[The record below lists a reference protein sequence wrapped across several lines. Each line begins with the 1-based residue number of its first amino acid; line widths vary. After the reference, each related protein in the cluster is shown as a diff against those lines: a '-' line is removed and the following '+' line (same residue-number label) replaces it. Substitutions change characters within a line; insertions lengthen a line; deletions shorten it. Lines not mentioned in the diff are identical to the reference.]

1 MALTNVVTN
10 INLEVHDHD
19 QTPSVVKSIALDS
32 KTRYVAAA
40 LFMQGNPYGIPQT
53 ASVTLTVLRPD
64 KTGVQVTGSTFS
76 YDADGTTMY
85 GAYAEL
91 TQLAL
96 AIKGACKAQFKIT
109 DGEQILRTEIFSVNN
124 GQALDAD
131 IESWAG
137 DLDGHDLDEM
147 AESVETLEESV
158 GTLQED
164 VEDIKT
170 ELEQYEDI
178 FTGDLDESISNWL
191 DEHPEATT
199 TIQDGAVT
207 EPKLADAL
215 KNKVLNPYVTP
226 EMFGAAGNGSTDDTQ
241 AVQDALDAEA
251 NCCLIGQYKITDTLV
266 WNKRG
271 KDGKNVFGVTNIRF
285 SDQCHL
291 VFDLADRT
299 KPCIEIQSD
308 GFTMQNVSAR
318 GSGLK
323 NQLFIKTNNSAVDID
338 MSILNCSIY
347 GFDTVID
354 ITGRGLDVS
363 NSLISTCSVI
373 AKIAW
378 TSESDGVYHD
388 DVTGQRAYNFCNNRI
403 HSVGKA
409 NSPLIQLTSGNLY
422 GFRFVNNNID
432 RGYSSLLRAY
442 GNARNWLISGN
453 TFSGVMGYGSN
464 LIFIGIDGAVEQ
476 VTISNNNFTQV
487 ETNTLTARILSI
499 TGAVN
504 GLVFMGNSFGEIIN
518 TMLIYFGQNVKN
530 SILNNNLLL
539 KNVTMSTVR
548 GLFTIAA
555 TLTMENTNIC
565 NNVVG
570 EVSGLNGN
578 TYNQYILR
586 CSGALTLRNVKM
598 MGNIRPLASVQSNVK
613 DYSIGTPVI
622 ENCLFDWE
630 L

>member
-19 QTPSVVKSIALDS
+19 QAPSVVKSIALDS
-32 KTRYVAAA
+32 KTRYVGAA
-40 LFMQGNPYGIPQT
+40 LFQQGNPYGIPQT

-64 KTGVQVTGSTFS
+64 NTGVQVTGSTYS

-91 TQLAL
+91 TQLAI
-96 AIKGACKAQFKIT
+96 AIKGICKAQFKIT
-109 DGEQILRTEIFSVNN
+109 DGEQILRTEIFNVNN

-131 IESWAG
+131 ISDWAG
-137 DLDGHDLDEM
+137 NVDGHSLDEM
-147 AESVETLEESV
+147 AESIETLESAMD
-158 GTLQED
+158 TAQS
-164 VEDIKT
+164 DIAAIKE
-170 ELEQYEDI
+170 ELEEYEDI
-178 FTGDLDESISNWL
+178 FTGDLDESISAWL
-191 DEHPEATT
+191 DAHPEATT
-199 TIQDGAVT
+199 TLQDGAVT

-215 KNKVLNPYVTP
+215 KNKILNPYVTP

-241 AVQDALDAEA
+241 AVQAALDAEA
-251 NCCLIGQYKITDTLV
+251 NCCLVGRYKITDTLV

-271 KDGKNVFGVTNIRF
+271 KEGKNVFGVTNIRF
-285 SDQCHL
+285 SQQCHL
-291 VFDLADRT
+291 VFQLADRT
-299 KPCIEIQSD
+299 KPCIELQSD
-308 GFTMQNVSAR
+308 GFTMQNVSVR
-318 GSGLK
+318 GADPRT
-323 NQLFIKTNNSAVDID
+323 QTFIKTNNSAVDID

-347 GFDTVID
+347 NFDTVVD
-354 ITGRGLDVS
+354 ITGRGLDIS
-363 NSLISTCSVI
+363 NSLIAGCSVI

-378 TSESDGVYHD
+378 ATEGESVYHND
-388 DVTGQRAYNFCNNRI
+388 TTGQRAYNFCNNRI

-409 NSPLIQLTSGNLY
+409 NSPLIQITSGNLY
-422 GFRFVNNNID
+422 GFRFVNNNLD

-499 TGAVN
+499 GGAVN
-504 GLVFMGNSFGEIIN
+504 GLIFLGNSFGEIIN

-570 EVSGLNGN
+570 EVSGFNGN

-622 ENCLFDWE
+622 ENCLFDWD